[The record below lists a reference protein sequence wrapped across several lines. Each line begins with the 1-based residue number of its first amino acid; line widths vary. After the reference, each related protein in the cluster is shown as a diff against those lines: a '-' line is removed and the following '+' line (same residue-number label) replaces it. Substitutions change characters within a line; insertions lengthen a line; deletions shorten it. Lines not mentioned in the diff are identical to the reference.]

1 MKNFRNLL
9 LAEKFTFQDFLVA
22 LVITV
27 AFVVVLV
34 IYEYLKY
41 KSGSHRSITASI
53 LPLKEKYRRHLEN
66 YFLYYKNLP
75 SRQKSKFEKRVQHF
89 INIKQFHARGF
100 QKVTDEMKALI
111 AASAVQITFGLP
123 GIFFSHFKKIL
134 IYPDKYFSTINKKHH
149 KGEVNPRHGVIVLSW
164 QAFVEGYVDHQ
175 DSINLGLHEMA
186 HALRLENSIVNNEY
200 RFLKEDLL
208 EAWKIEAAR
217 EVKKSK
223 SEATSSIFRSYAFT
237 NEHEF
242 FAVAVENFFERP
254 GNFAD
259 YNPELY
265 NTLVRLLN
273 QDPLQNYRA
282 L

>member
-1 MKNFRNLL
+1 MF
-9 LAEKFTFQDFLVA
+9 LAEKFTLQDFLVA

-27 AFVVVLV
+27 IFIIVIV
-34 IYEYLKY
+34 IYEYMKY
-41 KSGSHRSITASI
+41 KSGSHQSITASI

-66 YFLYYKNLP
+66 YFLFYKKLP

-100 QKVTDEMKALI
+100 DKVSDEMKALI
-111 AASAVQITFGLP
+111 AASAIQITFGLP
-123 GIFFSHFKKIL
+123 GIFFSHFKNIL
-134 IYPDKYFSTINKKHH
+134 IYPDKYFSTINQQHH

-186 HALRLENSIVNNEY
+186 HALRLENGIVNNEY
-200 RFLKEDLL
+200 RFLNEDLL

-217 EVKKSK
+217 EVEKNK
-223 SEATSSIFRSYAFT
+223 AGDNTIFRSYAFT

-254 GNFAD
+254 GLFAD
-259 YNPELY
+259 YNPRMY
-265 NTLVRLLN
+265 NAMAKLLN
-273 QDPLQNYRA
+273 QDPLENYSE

>member
-1 MKNFRNLL
+1 LF

-22 LVITV
+22 LAVTV
-27 AFVVVLV
+27 VLIIVLV
-34 IYEYLKY
+34 IYEYMKY
-41 KSGSHRSITASI
+41 QSGSHRSITASI
-53 LPLKEKYRRHLEN
+53 LPIKEKYRRHLEK

-75 SRQKSKFEKRVQHF
+75 SRDKSKFEKRVQHF

-100 QKVTDEMKALI
+100 EEVSDEMKALV
-111 AASAVQITFGLP
+111 AASAVQLTFGLP

-134 IYPDKYFSTINKKHH
+134 IYPDKYFSTINQKNH
-149 KGEVNPRHGVIVLSW
+149 KGEVNPKHGVIVLSW

-200 RFLKEDLL
+200 RFLNEDML
-208 EAWKIEAAR
+208 EAWKIEAAK
-217 EVKKSK
+217 EVQKSK
-223 SEATSSIFRSYAFT
+223 SESNSFFRSYAFT

-242 FAVAVENFFERP
+242 FAVAVENFFERSEK
-254 GNFAD
+254 FAD
-259 YNPELY
+259 YNPHLY
-265 NTLVRLLN
+265 NTLAKLLN
-273 QDPLQNYRA
+273 QDPLKNYRA